1 MWQVS
6 QEIGV
11 PALVRAMWVECAPA
25 MFGYAAPAGAP
36 LSGGT
41 VWQEVQLTAVSGEAA
56 TWHVWQ
62 TGPDFVEGAETSWQ
76 APQFAGNVAAV
87 SVKWEASLYGTACG
101 APPPPLW
108 QRVLLKQPGGV
119 PAGAGVGGWF
129 AGLFGDPGKWHCRQ
143 TGAFAVSVLVWL

>member
-1 MWQVS
+1 LWQVS

-62 TGPDFVEGAETSWQ
+62 TGPDFTVGAETSWQ
-76 APQFAGNVAAV
+76 VM
-87 SVKWEASLYGTACG
+87 
-101 APPPPLW
+101 
-108 QRVLLKQPGGV
+108 QPGGNVV
-119 PAGAGVGGWF
+119 PGNV
-129 AGLFGDPGKWHCRQ
+129 
-143 TGAFAVSVLVWL
+143 TEVVL